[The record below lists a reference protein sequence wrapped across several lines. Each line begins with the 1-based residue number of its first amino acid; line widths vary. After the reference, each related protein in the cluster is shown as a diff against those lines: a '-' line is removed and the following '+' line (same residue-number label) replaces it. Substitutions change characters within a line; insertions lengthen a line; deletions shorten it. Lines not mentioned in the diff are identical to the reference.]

1 MADMTLYVRNHRDLR
16 ARWDSL
22 LFVEKAV
29 KMAKAQGL
37 SMDGAKAQA
46 FINNLKAAIREYN
59 RRKTDRRVITGDYDG
74 VLYLVDVPQ
83 GVADIDAW
91 FDDHER
97 RFCLPSQYDCT
108 GQAFTQ
114 WYKVVKR
121 AGGYKVYHKIG
132 YDV

>member
-1 MADMTLYVRNHRDLR
+1 MADMTLYVRDRRDLR

-46 FINNLKAAIREYN
+46 FINDLKAAIREYN
-59 RRKTDRRVITGDYDG
+59 RRKTDRRIITGDYES
-74 VLYLVDVPQ
+74 VLVLVDVPQ
-83 GVADIDAW
+83 GVTDIDAW
-91 FDDHER
+91 FDENER
-97 RFCLPSQYDCT
+97 RICAPSQYDCT

-114 WYKVVKR
+114 WYKIVKR
-121 AGGYKVYHKIG
+121 AGGYKIYHSIG
-132 YDV
+132 FDV